1 MLGQVGLDLLPQ
13 DFLVK
18 EVHLDALGL
27 GLHATAPSRGRCVV
41 PPMLAIR
48 RWKHSPR
55 ARGISSPAD
64 TPALV

>member
-18 EVHLDALGL
+18 EVQLDALGL

-41 PPMLAIR
+41 PPIR

>member
-18 EVHLDALGL
+18 EVQLDALGL
-27 GLHATAPSRGRCVV
+27 GLHATAPSRGRYVV
-41 PPMLAIR
+41 PPIR
-48 RWKHSPR
+48 RGKHRPR

-64 TPALV
+64 TPAQV